1 MKDYGVIERT
11 EITMH
16 KIETVRYPL
25 MNPKYLNQNDLWD
38 GEWLEKLPKKNQQ
51 TSLFD
56 EL

>member
-11 EITMH
+11 EITIYG
-16 KIETVRYPL
+16 IETVRYPL
-25 MNPKYLNQNDLWD
+25 MNPKYLNDNHMWD
-38 GEWLEKLPKKNQQ
+38 GEWLKKLPKKNQQ